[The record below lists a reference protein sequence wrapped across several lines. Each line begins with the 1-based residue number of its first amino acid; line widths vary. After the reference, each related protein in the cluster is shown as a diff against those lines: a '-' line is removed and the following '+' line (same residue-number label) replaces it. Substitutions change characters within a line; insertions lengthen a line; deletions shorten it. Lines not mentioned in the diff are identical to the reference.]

1 VGFIFA
7 PASPRRVSIAAAKR
21 AAAGLPASVLRVG
34 VFFEQDEEAIRRTQ
48 REAGLDLLQ
57 LHGAGSVRLCRAL
70 GEERCIE
77 AVSLQDPS
85 GLAAARRRKAEY
97 LLIDRPRSGKTA
109 SPTAAVDWTLAA
121 GLARTRPKT
130 LLAGAL
136 SPDNVGDAIRRVRP
150 WGVDASSGLE
160 ISPGVKDPGL
170 IRGFFAA
177 VRQADER
184 RGSER

>member
-1 VGFIFA
+1 MVFGLIVRGLSQIFF
-7 PASPRRVSIAAAKR
+7 P
-21 AAAGLPASVLRVG
+21 L
-34 VFFEQDEEAIRRTQ
+34 QNAISFWIENGPPGPGRT
-48 REAGLDLLQ
+48 RISSARGRS
-57 LHGAGSVRLCRAL
+57 A
-70 GEERCIE
+70 
-77 AVSLQDPS
+77 
-85 GLAAARRRKAEY
+85 AAARRRKAEY